1 MHACHS
7 YIIDNNN
14 IIAAAFQWYKNPR
27 KRVLLEIFGVFLL
40 WNTDDQIHP

>member
-1 MHACHS
+1 MHVVVTLL
-7 YIIDNNN
+7 II
-14 IIAAAFQWYKNPR
+14 IIAAAFKWFENPR